1 MAIDLEDLSRAEL
14 DQLKVDIDKQLV
26 KRAAEEK
33 KMALAK
39 AEAAAAEFGFSLAEL
54 TGAEGKK
61 RARPAASG
69 TVKFKNPADPTQTWS
84 GRGRRPAW
92 INALD
97 AEGRLED
104 ARV

>member
-1 MAIDLEDLSRAEL
+1 MAIDLEGLSRAEL
-14 DQLKVDIDKQLV
+14 DQLKADIDKQLV
-26 KRAAEEK
+26 KRAVEEK

-54 TGAEGKK
+54 TGGEGKK
-61 RARPAASG
+61 RGRAGASG
-69 TVKFKNPADPTQTWS
+69 AVKFRNPADPTQTWS

-97 AEGRLED
+97 AEGRLEE